1 LADPCSNFPAGIETN
16 LRKSLKNKEVLDMEL
31 PSRHPV
37 LVTAIATFVISVPL
51 MSCRDAA
58 VVKPLPDYAQL
69 GPVEKEVAS
78 DISPVRIVARPE
90 SWPGAKAIEF
100 KTTPVHVKID
110 NRGESALLIRYSDFK
125 VRAAPTGNE
134 FSALPVFPIEAK
146 DRGPVVP
153 GTLPI
158 LTPVAYPPIQDPQFE
173 FRDFRVAPYLERLYP
188 TVPVHEGPFPYD
200 QSYNLRHSSYWQGT
214 NLPDLEMIRRA
225 LPEGVLQPGGWV
237 TGWLYFQKF
246 EPMPAGTLVVSLTD
260 TSGKVLAPAQIPIQ
274 AR

>member
-1 LADPCSNFPAGIETN
+1 
-16 LRKSLKNKEVLDMEL
+16 ME
-31 PSRHPV
+31 PPVRH
-37 LVTAIATFVISVPL
+37 LVFVATALFMISIPL
-51 MSCRDAA
+51 VSCRDSAGI
-58 VVKPLPDYAQL
+58 KPSSETAQL
-69 GPVEKEVAS
+69 SPVQQEIAS
-78 DISPVRIVARPE
+78 DMAPVRIDARPE
-90 SWPGAKAIEF
+90 SWPGDKAIEF
-100 KTTPVHVKID
+100 KVTPVHVKIE
-110 NRGESALLIRYSDFK
+110 NRSKRPLAIRYSDFK
-125 VRAAPTGNE
+125 VITPRGSE